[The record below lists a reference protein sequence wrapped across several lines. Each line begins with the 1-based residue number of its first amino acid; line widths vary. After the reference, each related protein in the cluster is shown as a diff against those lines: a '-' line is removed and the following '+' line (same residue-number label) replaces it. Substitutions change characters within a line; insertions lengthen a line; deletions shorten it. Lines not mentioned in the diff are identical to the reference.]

1 MNEKYAV
8 LGYNTI
14 NIGDDVQSLVT
25 STLLDI
31 SYIVARDDYDKV
43 YDYNTGE
50 LIQKLDENIFLIM
63 NGWFMHNS
71 NWRTGNDNIKFPI
84 KNDKIIPIYISCCF
98 SQDVPLMYTQEC
110 IDNYK
115 RYSPI
120 LCRDTTTY
128 DILLRKGVSDVEFFG
143 CVTQLLDI
151 DNIPDDDN
159 NKEKYQD
166 SIIYIDCPNKWNQRN
181 ENEKNYSFNH
191 YIHEIMNMNPKQR
204 IDYARNMLSKYK
216 YAKKIYASR
225 LHAFLP
231 CRAMGI
237 DVEYVGHDNYRVKD
251 LVTSTPDK
259 KKLEDKFFEHVKS
272 MHKLIKA
279 Y

>member
-1 MNEKYAV
+1 
-8 LGYNTI
+8 
-14 NIGDDVQSLVT
+14 
-25 STLLDI
+25 
-31 SYIVARDDYDKV
+31 
-43 YDYNTGE
+43 
-50 LIQKLDENIFLIM
+50 M

-71 NWRTGNDNIKFPI
+71 NWRTGNNNIKFPI

-98 SQDVPLMYTQEC
+98 SKDVQLMYKQEC

-128 DILLRKGVSDVEFFG
+128 DILLRKGEVDVEFFG

-151 DNIPDDDN
+151 DNIPDDN
-159 NKEKYQD
+159 HNKEKYQD

-181 ENEKNYSFNH
+181 EKEKNYSFNH
-191 YIHEIMNMNPKQR
+191 YIHELMNMNPKQR
-204 IDYARNMLSKYK
+204 IDYARDMLSKYK
-216 YAKKIYASR
+216 YAKKIYSSR
-225 LHAFLP
+225 LHTFLP

-237 DVEYVGHDNYRVKD
+237 DIEYVGDDNYRVED

-259 KKLEDKFFEHVKS
+259 KKLKDKFFEHVKNIIQ
-272 MHKLIKA
+272 LN
-279 Y
+279 

>member
-1 MNEKYAV
+1 MQEKYAV

-14 NIGDDVQSLVT
+14 NVGDDIQSLVT

-50 LIQKLDENIFLIM
+50 LIKKLDEKIFLIM

-71 NWRTGNDNIKFPI
+71 NWRTGNNNIKFPI

-98 SQDVPLMYTQEC
+98 SKDVQLMYKQEC

-128 DILLRKGVSDVEFFG
+128 DILLRKGVVDVEFFG

-151 DNIPDDDN
+151 DNIPDDN
-159 NKEKYQD
+159 HNKEKYQD

-181 ENEKNYSFNH
+181 EKEKNYSFNH
-191 YIHEIMNMNPKQR
+191 YIHELMNMNPKQR
-204 IDYARNMLSKYK
+204 IDYARDMHQNINMPRKYILLD
-216 YAKKIYASR
+216 YMHSY
-225 LHAFLP
+225 L
-231 CRAMGI
+231 
-237 DVEYVGHDNYRVKD
+237 VEQWV
-251 LVTSTPDK
+251 
-259 KKLEDKFFEHVKS
+259 
-272 MHKLIKA
+272 
-279 Y
+279 